1 VEARSRTIAF
11 TSGKGGVGK
20 SSLVLNTAVLLARRG
35 RRVAVLDGDLGLANL
50 HLLLGQTPKHDLR
63 HVVAGERALGDV
75 LVPGPEGI
83 VLIPAA
89 AGVAELANLDAEA
102 REELLRA
109 LRELGATVDFLLI
122 DTGAGLSDTVLDL
135 IVASDEAVVVTRPE
149 PTALA
154 DAYALMKV
162 VVQQQ
167 ASYPFHVLVN
177 MARDARQAEQ
187 IYRSLAQILL
197 RFLGYRPGYAGHV
210 LDDPAVVQA
219 VLQQVPF
226 AIQAPRT
233 SATRCLDRLAAA
245 LTGAAPPRPPAA
257 AGFWERL
264 VAGRRGR
271 P

>member
-187 IYRSLAQILL
+187 IYR
-197 RFLGYRPGYAGHV
+197 PGYAGHV